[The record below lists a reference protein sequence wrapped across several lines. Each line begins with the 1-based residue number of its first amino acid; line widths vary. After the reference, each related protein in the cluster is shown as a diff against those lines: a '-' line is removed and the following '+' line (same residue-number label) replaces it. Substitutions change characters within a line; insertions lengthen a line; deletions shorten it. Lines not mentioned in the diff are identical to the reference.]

1 MSKLR
6 TNYNLS
12 KETTS
17 LSILTCSRAILLS
30 LCFLCAFFAEGKNSQ
45 TTRSQSINSAI
56 DVSANTDYV
65 LTLPSGIFGSSGSL
79 NIPAAS
85 KEHSVIIFRA
95 VKPSAVIS
103 TWLKYIKINGATA
116 VDGTNCQVRMYNKGA
131 IILPYGS
138 SDVALT
144 TYTGTDYTG
153 TSCTNYST
161 GSNGGY
167 MRTLTSSQLLNNFRS
182 FKLKRGYM
190 VTFATG
196 TSGYGYSRCF
206 VAAEEDLEMNLP
218 PVLAGKVSSYRLF
231 KWLNFGKTGIANETR
246 EEVCDLL
253 NVQGCYTYNVGG
265 NRLPD
270 VEWLPHKIE
279 PGWPGIADCGNT
291 EYACTMKTDNEP
303 ANPNDGNPPR
313 SFTVDEVLSYW
324 EDAMR
329 TGLRLCSPSTY
340 DGSVNA
346 DWFKEFF
353 KKIDA
358 RGWRCDIYDIHCYW
372 ASFNNLPSYHDAY
385 QRPLLISEW
394 MWGARWN
401 SNGCFKSGVT
411 ESEIVSETSNILTT
425 LNNTKYVERYF
436 YWNSESKGN
445 IYDGKLTTLGQAY
458 AATDGGLGY
467 NAAYEF
473 IPVVAIKKPF
483 DLSSS
488 FSNNS
493 VRLQWSDSNGDIVD
507 EIRIQYKSPSGA
519 EWATLATVEP
529 KEKTSRVDPS
539 YTYSGTLANA
549 ESYCWRIVNIFDGK
563 SYPSD
568 VLINSA
574 SVLDDADFLP
584 FNLSDYYFQ
593 FYSKEASAN
602 LVWAVYDSSSSENR
616 VYYKAANSNYGSDLY
631 QLWMVEGNANTGYYF
646 RNLGEPGYYI
656 CSPNSWNFTTRNA
669 DYTTPSDKTTFGLEY
684 QPDGNYWL
692 CTNVAHGMYVGLW
705 DNDKN
710 FAAGE
715 VLAGNR
721 TNPTGN
727 DSGDKLGI
735 RLIPRKV
742 VNDYLGYVTITSG
755 DYYLY
760 NPASNLF
767 IAAGNK
773 WDTQAITSESGI
785 NFTISPGRSG
795 YLLDSHVSNGG
806 TAHYLGSNL
815 YCDSSPFEWI
825 FAEKS
830 TIDGHQAYTIS
841 NGTEYLSAPTTIH
854 AEITTTTNANSPSAL
869 WLLLTRNELIERMG
883 NATAEHPVDV
893 TFLLPGASFG
903 RNDIRINN
911 WNGSPKRDG
920 YAGNDWGDMN
930 GEKFDTTYDVYQ
942 EITDVP
948 DGIYEVS
955 AQGFYRNGGYD
966 AAANKRKAGNESL
979 IAMLYGNDA
988 TKPLPSIFSEAGNCG
1003 TRGVNQ
1009 STYGYIP
1016 NSQSDASYYIHA
1028 GLYQVE
1034 PLRVTVNNN
1043 ILRIG
1048 IKKNEAVT
1056 SDWTLFDNFLLK
1068 YLGPFLGDV
1077 NKDGTISIADAIAVV
1092 SIILGNDN
1100 AQPYLY
1106 DHVNADVNKDGY
1118 ITISDAVAIVRM
1130 TLGQ

>member
-1 MSKLR
+1 M
-6 TNYNLS
+6 
-12 KETTS
+12 
-17 LSILTCSRAILLS
+17 
-30 LCFLCAFFAEGKNSQ
+30 
-45 TTRSQSINSAI
+45 
-56 DVSANTDYV
+56 
-65 LTLPSGIFGSSGSL
+65 
-79 NIPAAS
+79 
-85 KEHSVIIFRA
+85 
-95 VKPSAVIS
+95 
-103 TWLKYIKINGATA
+103 
-116 VDGTNCQVRMYNKGA
+116 
-131 IILPYGS
+131 
-138 SDVALT
+138 
-144 TYTGTDYTG
+144 
-153 TSCTNYST
+153 
-161 GSNGGY
+161 
-167 MRTLTSSQLLNNFRS
+167 
-182 FKLKRGYM
+182 
-190 VTFATG
+190 
-196 TSGYGYSRCF
+196 
-206 VAAEEDLEMNLP
+206 
-218 PVLAGKVSSYRLF
+218 
-231 KWLNFGKTGIANETR
+231 
-246 EEVCDLL
+246 
-253 NVQGCYTYNVGG
+253 
-265 NRLPD
+265 
-270 VEWLPHKIE
+270 
-279 PGWPGIADCGNT
+279 
-291 EYACTMKTDNEP
+291 
-303 ANPNDGNPPR
+303 
-313 SFTVDEVLSYW
+313 
-324 EDAMR
+324 
-329 TGLRLCSPSTY
+329 
-340 DGSVNA
+340 
-346 DWFKEFF
+346 
-353 KKIDA
+353 
-358 RGWRCDIYDIHCYW
+358 
-372 ASFNNLPSYHDAY
+372 
-385 QRPLLISEW
+385 
-394 MWGARWN
+394 
-401 SNGCFKSGVT
+401 
-411 ESEIVSETSNILTT
+411 
-425 LNNTKYVERYF
+425 
-436 YWNSESKGN
+436 
-445 IYDGKLTTLGQAY
+445 
-458 AATDGGLGY
+458 
-467 NAAYEF
+467 
-473 IPVVAIKKPF
+473 
-483 DLSSS
+483 SSS

-549 ESYCWRIVNIFDGK
+549 DSYCWRIVNIFDGK

-631 QLWMVEGNANTGYYF
+631 QLWMVEGDANTGYYF

-656 CSPNSWNFTTRNA
+656 CSPNSWNFTTRND

-684 QPDGNYWL
+684 QPNGDYWL

-721 TNPTGN
+721 TNPTGS

-841 NGTEYLSAPTTIH
+841 NGTEYLSAPTNIH

-883 NATAEHPVDV
+883 NATAEQPVDV

-1056 SDWTLFDNFLLK
+1056 SDWTLFDNFQLK
-1068 YLGPFLGDV
+1068 YFGPFLGDV

>member
-6 TNYNLS
+6 TNYNLR

-56 DVSANTDYV
+56 NVSANTDYV
-65 LTLPSGIFGSSGSL
+65 LTLSSGIFGSSGSL

-85 KEHSVIIFRA
+85 KEHSVIIFQA

-144 TYTGTDYTG
+144 TYTGTDYAG

-270 VEWLPHKIE
+270 VEWLPHKIHKN
-279 PGWPGIADCGNT
+279 WPGIAACGDT

-303 ANPNDGNPPR
+303 ANPSDDVPG
-313 SFTVDEVLSYW
+313 TVSEVLAYW

-340 DGSVNA
+340 DGSPNA

-353 KKIDA
+353 KQIDA

-372 ASFNNLPSYHDAY
+372 ASFSGLESYHNTY
-385 QRPLLISEW
+385 HRPLLISEW
-394 MWGARWN
+394 IWGASWN
-401 SNGCFKSGVT
+401 NNGCFGSGVT
-411 ESEIVSETSNILTT
+411 ESQIINNTKSILTT
-425 LNNTKYVERYF
+425 LNNAKYVERYF
-436 YWNSESKGN
+436 YWNSESKGK
-445 IYDGKLTTLGQAY
+445 IYDDDKLTSLGQVY
-458 AATDGGLGY
+458 AASDGGVGY

-529 KEKTSRVDPS
+529 KEKTSRVEPS

-549 ESYCWRIVNIFDGK
+549 DSYCWRIVNIFDGK

-631 QLWMVEGNANTGYYF
+631 QLWMVEGDANTGYYF

-684 QPDGNYWL
+684 QPNGDYWL

-815 YCDSSPFEWI
+815 YCDSSPFEWV

-854 AEITTTTNANSPSAL
+854 AEIITTTNANSPSAL
-869 WLLLTRNELIERMG
+869 WLLFTRNELIERMG
-883 NATAEHPVDV
+883 NATAQHPVDV

-1048 IKKNEAVT
+1048 IRKNEAVT
-1056 SDWTLFDNFLLK
+1056 SDWTLFDNFQLK

-1092 SIILGNDN
+1092 SIILGNDST
-1100 AQPYLY
+1100 QPYLY
-1106 DHVNADVNKDGY
+1106 DHVNADVNKDDY

>member
-1 MSKLR
+1 MSKLC

-17 LSILTCSRAILLS
+17 LSILPCSRAILLS

-103 TWLKYIKINGATA
+103 TWLKYIKINDTA
-116 VDGTNCQVRMYNKGA
+116 AIDGTNCQVRMYNKGA

-144 TYTGTDYTG
+144 TYTGTDYAG

-231 KWLNFGKTGIANETR
+231 KWLNFGKTGVADETR

-313 SFTVDEVLSYW
+313 SFAVDQVLSYW

-372 ASFNNLPSYHDAY
+372 ASFSGLESYHNTY
-385 QRPLLISEW
+385 HRPLLISEW
-394 MWGARWN
+394 IWGASWN
-401 SNGCFKSGVT
+401 NNGCFGSGVT
-411 ESEIVSETSNILTT
+411 ESQIINNTKSILTT
-425 LNNTKYVERYF
+425 LNNAKYVERYF
-436 YWNSESKGN
+436 YWNGESKGK
-445 IYDGKLTTLGQAY
+445 IYDDNKLTSLGQAY
-458 AATDGGLGY
+458 AASDGGVGY

-473 IPVVAIKKPF
+473 VPVVVIKKPF
-483 DLSSS
+483 DFSGDV
-488 FSNNS
+488 SNNS
-493 VRLQWSDSNGDIVD
+493 VRFKWSDANGDIID
-507 EIRIQYKSPSGA
+507 EIRIQYKSPSDA
-519 EWATLATVEP
+519 EWTTLATVEP

-539 YTYSGTLANA
+539 YTYSGTLVNA
-549 ESYCWRIVNIFDGK
+549 DSYCWRIANIFDGQ
-563 SYPSD
+563 STPSH
-568 VLINSA
+568 VIMP
-574 SVLDDADFLP
+574 SVTLLDDADFLP
-584 FNLSDYYFQ
+584 VNLSDYYFQ
-593 FYSKEASAN
+593 FYSKEAGSN
-602 LVWAVYDSSSSENR
+602 LVWAVYNSGEDR
-616 VYYKAANSNYGSDLY
+616 VYYKAASSNYGSDLY
-631 QLWMVEGNANTGYYF
+631 QLWVVENNGDNTDYYL
-646 RNLGEPGYYI
+646 RNLGEPNYYI
-656 CSPNSWNFTTRNA
+656 CSPNSWNFTTRNN
-669 DYTTPSDKTTFGLEY
+669 DYTSPAYKTTFGLSY
-684 QPDGNYWL
+684 APDGDYWL
-692 CTNVAHGMYVGLW
+692 CTNVAHGTYVGLW
-705 DNDKN
+705 DNDKQ
-710 FAAGE
+710 FEAGE

-721 TNPTGN
+721 TNPTGT

-735 RLIPRKV
+735 RLIPRKM
-742 VNDYLGYVTITSG
+742 VNDYLGYVTIPSG
-755 DYYLY
+755 HYYLY

-767 IAAGNK
+767 INAGAS
-773 WDTQAITSESGI
+773 WGS
-785 NFTISPGRSG
+785 RSIALETG
-795 YLLDSHVSNGG
+795 FDFMPVANNGKYLLDTNISNGG
-806 TAHYLGSNL
+806 SSNYLGSDL
-815 YCDSSPFEWI
+815 YCDAPA
-825 FAEKS
+825 FAWTFNEVG
-830 TIDGHQAYTIS
+830 TIDGHQVYTIS
-841 NGTEYLSAPTTIH
+841 NGTSYLTCPTTVGSD
-854 AEITTTTNANSPSAL
+854 ITLGSSASSSQAK
-869 WLLLTRNELIERMG
+869 WLMLTRNDLLDNLV
-883 NATAEHPVDV
+883 NATEQNPIDA
-893 TFLLPGASFG
+893 TFLISGPNFG
-903 RNDIRINN
+903 RNDRRSAN
-911 WNGSPKRDG
+911 WTKTNWTANGGKVENFVVE
-920 YAGNDWGDMN
+920 YWNTN
-930 GEKFDTTYDVYQ
+930 FDIHQTLAN
-942 EITDVP
+942 IP
-948 DGIYEVS
+948 DGVYELS
-955 AQGFYRNGGYD
+955 MQGYYRYGGNGPSVAV
-966 AAANKRKAGNESL
+966 AAKQAGTEQVYAYLYANDKSQA
-979 IAMLYGNDA
+979 
-988 TKPLPSIFSEAGNCG
+988 LPSIFEGAGKCG
-1003 TRGVNQ
+1003 TTGSSTSFGYVPNSIEDA
-1009 STYGYIP
+1009 STYL
-1016 NSQSDASYYIHA
+1016 SA
-1028 GLYQVE
+1028 GLYNVG
-1034 PLRVTVNNN
+1034 PLRVVVTDGT
-1043 ILRIG
+1043 LTIG
-1048 IKKNEAVT
+1048 VKKETLIDN
-1056 SDWTLFDNFLLK
+1056 DWTVLDNFQLK

-1077 NKDGTISIADAIAVV
+1077 NKDGIISIADAIAVV
-1092 SIILGNDN
+1092 SIILGNDST
-1100 AQPYLY
+1100 QPYLY

>member
-6 TNYNLS
+6 TNYNLR

-56 DVSANTDYV
+56 NVSANTDYV
-65 LTLPSGIFGSSGSL
+65 LTLSSGIFGSSGSL

-85 KEHSVIIFRA
+85 KEHSVIIFQA

-144 TYTGTDYTG
+144 TYTGTDYAG

-253 NVQGCYTYNVGG
+253 NVQGCYNYSAGE
-265 NRLPD
+265 NRTPD
-270 VEWLPHKIE
+270 MEWLPHKIHKN
-279 PGWPGIADCGNT
+279 WPGIADCGLRDFT
-291 EYACTMKTDNEP
+291 CTMKTDNEP
-303 ANPNDGNPPR
+303 ANSSDDTPA
-313 SFTVDEVLSYW
+313 TVDEVLAYW

-329 TGLRLCSPSTY
+329 TGLRLCSPSTH
-340 DGSVNA
+340 DGSES
-346 DWFKEFF
+346 WFKEFF

-394 MWGARWN
+394 MWGASWN
-401 SNGCFKSGVT
+401 SNGCFKSWVT

-425 LNNTKYVERYF
+425 LNNTPYVERYF
-436 YWNSESKGN
+436 YWNSESKGK
-445 IYDGKLTTLGQAY
+445 IYDNGALTTLGQAY
-458 AATDGGLGY
+458 AATDGGVGY

-549 ESYCWRIVNIFDGK
+549 DSYCWRIVNIFDGK

-631 QLWMVEGNANTGYYF
+631 QLWMVEGDANTGYYF

-684 QPDGNYWL
+684 QPNGDYWL

-815 YCDSSPFEWI
+815 YCDSSPFEWV

-841 NGTEYLSAPTTIH
+841 NGTEYLSAPTNIH

-1056 SDWTLFDNFLLK
+1056 SDWTLFDNFQLK

-1092 SIILGNDN
+1092 SIILGNDST
-1100 AQPYLY
+1100 QPYLY

>member
-17 LSILTCSRAILLS
+17 LSILPCSRAVLLS

-45 TTRSQSINSAI
+45 TTCSQSINSAI
-56 DVSANTDYV
+56 NVSANTDYV
-65 LTLPSGIFGSSGSL
+65 LTLSSGIFGSSGSL

-85 KEHSVIIFRA
+85 KEHSVVIFRA

-144 TYTGTDYTG
+144 TYTGTDYAG

-231 KWLNFGKTGIANETR
+231 KWLNFGKTGVANETR

-253 NVQGCYTYNVGG
+253 NVQGCYNYSAGE
-265 NRLPD
+265 NRTPD
-270 VEWLPHKIE
+270 MEWLPHKIHKN
-279 PGWPGIADCGNT
+279 WPGIADCGLRDFT
-291 EYACTMKTDNEP
+291 CTMKTDNEP
-303 ANPNDGNPPR
+303 ANSSDDTPA
-313 SFTVDEVLSYW
+313 TVDEVLAYW

-329 TGLRLCSPSTY
+329 TGLRLCSPSTH
-340 DGSVNA
+340 DGSES
-346 DWFKEFF
+346 WFKEFF

-358 RGWRCDIYDIHCYW
+358 RGWRCDLYDIHCYW
-372 ASFNNLPSYHDAY
+372 TSFNNLPSYHTAY
-385 QRPLLISEW
+385 GRPLLISEW
-394 MWGARWN
+394 IWGASWN
-401 SNGCFKSGVT
+401 SNGCFGSGVT
-411 ESEIVSETSNILTT
+411 DEVILSNTKSILTT
-425 LNNTKYVERYF
+425 LSNTPYVERYF
-436 YWNSESKGN
+436 YWNSESKGK
-445 IYDGKLTTLGQAY
+445 IYDNGALTTLGQAY
-458 AATDGGLGY
+458 AASDGGVGY

-473 IPVVAIKKPF
+473 VPVVVVKKPF
-483 DLSSS
+483 DVSADVTD
-488 FSNNS
+488 NS
-493 VRLQWSDSNGDIVD
+493 VRFQWSDANGDIVD
-507 EIRIQYKSPSGA
+507 EICVQYKSPSDS
-519 EWATLATVEP
+519 EWTTLATVQP
-529 KEKTSRVDPS
+529 KDKTGKDDQS

-549 ESYCWRIVNIFDGK
+549 RSYCWRIANIFDGK
-563 SYPSD
+563 AYPSEVFD
-568 VLINSA
+568 YSA
-574 SVLDDADFLP
+574 TLVDDSDYLP
-584 FNLSDYYFQ
+584 ANLSDFYLQ
-593 FYSKEASAN
+593 FYSKEATAN
-602 LVWAVYDSSSSENR
+602 LVWAVYGGNSTENR
-616 VYYKAANSNYGSDLY
+616 VYYKAADSSYGSDLY
-631 QLWMVEGNANTGYYF
+631 QLWVVESAGDAGYYL
-646 RNLGEPGYYI
+646 RNLGEPDYYI

-684 QPDGNYWL
+684 QPNGDYWL

-815 YCDSSPFEWI
+815 YCDSSPFEWV

-841 NGTEYLSAPTTIH
+841 NGTEYLSAPTNIH
-854 AEITTTTNANSPSAL
+854 AEITTTTNTNSPSAL

-1028 GLYQVE
+1028 GLYQVD

-1056 SDWTLFDNFLLK
+1056 SDWTLFDNFQLK

-1092 SIILGNDN
+1092 SIILGNDST
-1100 AQPYLY
+1100 QPYLY